1 MYKRQVLDHIRRVAQ
16 LTPVQVDHWDAFK
29 EMWDAKMAA
38 AYGGKWAPL
47 FVEVAQAILT
57 DFLNGKDD
65 ALSIWM
71 ENERKRILQTE
82 PILSLPALTY
92 K

>member
-1 MYKRQVLDHIRRVAQ
+1 M
-16 LTPVQVDHWDAFK
+16 QVDHWEAFK
-29 EMWDAKMAA
+29 EMWDGKMAA
-38 AYGGKWAPL
+38 EHKEKWGTL
-47 FVEVAQAILT
+47 FAEIVQKILN

-71 ENERKRILQTE
+71 ENERARVLPSE